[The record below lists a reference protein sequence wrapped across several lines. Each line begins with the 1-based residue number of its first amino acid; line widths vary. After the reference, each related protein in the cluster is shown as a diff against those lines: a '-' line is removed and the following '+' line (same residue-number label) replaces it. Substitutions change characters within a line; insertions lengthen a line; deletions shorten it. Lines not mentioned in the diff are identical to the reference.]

1 MIVGIAFDN
10 YDDCWQLEE
19 NARVLTIER
28 KTHLNME
35 VEGSLLCGEAQV
47 QPQRAPRLSLCP
59 LSINGPSS
67 GRCGP
72 GLHNG
77 QEPHPAG
84 EIAGAGGTP
93 AFPEGGNQVGRSTD
107 RGTPTENPGGRER
120 EGRAGGAGGL
130 PAWGL
135 TLLPLSLRK
144 AGQAPPGPGLA
155 QLPLHREAVAG
166 PARAGQTRGRWELWV
181 PDPCPH
187 RLRPVL
193 DLAVSLWALHPTQQG
208 CPLAHPWIFL
218 PLTQSISPTWP
229 EGGGLL
235 CHVHKFSSCLTSVF
249 PSYLHFLIWFSI
261 CSLHRGMSLW
271 GKGRLSCL

>member
-1 MIVGIAFDN
+1 M
-10 YDDCWQLEE
+10 
-19 NARVLTIER
+19 TIER

-93 AFPEGGNQVGRSTD
+93 AFPEGRNQVGRSTD
-107 RGTPTENPGGRER
+107 RGTPTENPGGREQ

-130 PAWGL
+130 PA
-135 TLLPLSLRK
+135 
-144 AGQAPPGPGLA
+144 
-155 QLPLHREAVAG
+155 
-166 PARAGQTRGRWELWV
+166 
-181 PDPCPH
+181 
-187 RLRPVL
+187 
-193 DLAVSLWALHPTQQG
+193 
-208 CPLAHPWIFL
+208 
-218 PLTQSISPTWP
+218 
-229 EGGGLL
+229 
-235 CHVHKFSSCLTSVF
+235 
-249 PSYLHFLIWFSI
+249 
-261 CSLHRGMSLW
+261 
-271 GKGRLSCL
+271 